1 MLTRRHWIPPL
12 ALIAAQLAHGFSW
25 ALLFWIGWTLQTSAP
40 AAQLAWL
47 HTVVL
52 GWITMAAFAVLL
64 HAIPAFT
71 GARWRGEA
79 IARASLVLFA
89 VGVALLVAGFL
100 GNGPL
105 LPAGGTVLL
114 AAVGIYAVTALVT
127 LAAAARAAE
136 ERVERAVARAFMAPI
151 LAVLL
156 TALAGFGMAWM
167 IGGFAVPSWIASLPL
182 AHAVLGLLGW
192 LTLLIFGVSART
204 LRPITGDGSRHR
216 WMHIVVGSAVLIGV
230 PVLAIGLGVQNAV
243 TIDAGAAFAVLGC
256 AAYVVD
262 AGDILIR
269 SSVPH
274 RPPQVLAAC
283 AIAWLGAGVVCA
295 LGTLAGRPW
304 GEAAVV
310 MIAAGWAGQMVNA
323 HLYHIG
329 VRLISTIV
337 RGDDDETRPIA
348 LLQPRLTW
356 YSAIVF
362 QAAVALLAAAAFT
375 NADGLTARAGLF
387 GMTAWIAMTVNVALA
402 ARRAAR
408 IR

>member
-12 ALIAAQLAHGFSW
+12 ALIAAQLAQGCSW
-25 ALLFWIGWTLQTSAP
+25 ALLFWIGWTLQTGTP
-40 AAQLAWL
+40 GAQLAWL

-71 GARWRGEA
+71 GGRWRGEG
-79 IARASLVLFA
+79 IARAALVLFA

-100 GNGPL
+100 GNGQL

-114 AAVGIYAVTALVT
+114 AAVGIYATTALVT
-127 LAAAARAAE
+127 LGAAARGAQ

-151 LAVLL
+151 AAVLL

-167 IGGFAVPSWIASLPL
+167 LGGVAVPSWIAALPP
-182 AHAVLGLLGW
+182 AHAVLGLIGW

-204 LRPITGDGSRHR
+204 LRPITGGGSRFR
-216 WMHIVVGSAVLIGV
+216 WMHIVVGLAVLIGV
-230 PVLAIGLGVQNAV
+230 PLLAAGLGLQNAV
-243 TIDAGAAFAVLGC
+243 TTDIGAAFTVLGC
-256 AAYVVD
+256 AAYMVD

-274 RPPQVLAAC
+274 RPAQLLAAC
-283 AIAWLGAGVVCA
+283 AIAWLAAGVVCGI
-295 LGTLAGRPW
+295 GTLAGRPW

-337 RGDDDETRPIA
+337 RGDEDETRPIA

-362 QAAVALLAAAAFT
+362 QIAVGLLAAASLN
-375 NADGLTARAGLF
+375 NADGLAARSGLF
-387 GMTAWIAMTVNVALA
+387 GMTAWIAMAVNMALA